1 MRYFLIIILGLFL
14 WTGCN
19 DDDDKLTPSTEPE
32 FRYVLPQGNHDYDT
46 KIVNWYEDCGIY
58 FLYKFEDKDV
68 YYNENDRW
76 AGFVDDTMRVND
88 GELAFYNSGLRV
100 ELPDEEYVGK
110 QLEWIEKLFLN
121 HYSKELLKKKMVKKV
136 ILAKNVTYCY
146 RLGNKNLSEQER
158 DYFNNIANTL
168 IFSHGDAS
176 VENMTNEDLLEM
188 KNELHLWMLTE
199 KLVDDYPMAELEDFL
214 SVTDYSKTLSADYY
228 EEWMAEGWLG
238 RLANSEEAARSED
251 IRNYVEMIITTP
263 KEMLEIDVN
272 SISYP
277 DPLFW
282 VIGDYD
288 YAGFYIRRWMWRG
301 TLRRNTILLSP
312 HLKIGGWIYRLL
324 VSCITSS

>member
-19 DDDDKLTPSTEPE
+19 DDDEKLTPSTEPE

-46 KIVNWYEDCGIY
+46 KIVSWYEDCGIY

-76 AGFVDDTMRVND
+76 AGFVDDTMQIND
-88 GELAFYNSGLRV
+88 GELAFYNAGLRV

-146 RLGNKNLSEQER
+146 RLGNKDLAEQER
-158 DYFNNIANTL
+158 DYFSNIANTL

-176 VENMTNEDLLEM
+176 VEDLTNEDLLEM
-188 KNELHLWMLTE
+188 KNDLHLWMLTE
-199 KLVDDYPMAELEDFL
+199 KLVDDYPVAELEDFL

-263 KEMLEIDVN
+263 KEMLEIDVDA
-272 SISYP
+272 ISYL

-282 VIGDYD
+282 VIRNYN
-288 YAGFYIRRWMWRG
+288 YAGFLHPSMDVAGNIKKKYDLIVAAFKDWG
-301 TLRRNTILLSP
+301 VDLP
-312 HLKIGGWIYRLL
+312 VIGELYYE
-324 VSCITSS
+324 

>member
-1 MRYFLIIILGLFL
+1 M
-14 WTGCN
+14 
-19 DDDDKLTPSTEPE
+19 
-32 FRYVLPQGNHDYDT
+32 
-46 KIVNWYEDCGIY
+46 
-58 FLYKFEDKDV
+58 

-146 RLGNKNLSEQER
+146 RLGNKDLAEQER
-158 DYFNNIANTL
+158 DYFSNIANTL

-176 VENMTNEDLLEM
+176 VEDLTNEDLLEM
-188 KNELHLWMLTE
+188 KNDLHLWMLTE
-199 KLVDDYPMAELEDFL
+199 KLVDDYPVAELEDFL

-238 RLANSEEAARSED
+238 RLANSEEAAKSED
-251 IRNYVEMIITTP
+251 IRAYVEMIITTP

-282 VIGDYD
+282 VIGDYN
-288 YAGFYIRRWMWRG
+288 YAGFYIRRWTWRG
-301 TLRRNTILLSP
+301 TLRRNMILLSP
-312 HLKIGGWIYRLL
+312 RLKTGG
-324 VSCITSS
+324 

>member
-19 DDDDKLTPSTEPE
+19 DDDEKLTPSTEPE
-32 FRYVLPQGNHDYDT
+32 FRYVLPQGDHDYDT
-46 KIVNWYEDCGIY
+46 KIVSWYEDCGIY

-76 AGFVDDTMRVND
+76 AGFVEDTSRINES
-88 GELAFYNSGLRV
+88 ELVFYNPGLHV

-110 QLEWIEKLFLN
+110 QLEWVEKLFLN

-136 ILAKNVTYCY
+136 ILAKNVTYCH
-146 RLGNKNLSEQER
+146 RLGNNILSEQER

-176 VENMTNEDLLEM
+176 VENLANKDMLKM
-188 KNELHLWMLTE
+188 KNDLHTWMLTE

-228 EEWMAEGWLG
+228 EEWMSEGWLG
-238 RLANSEEAARSED
+238 RLANSEEEAKRTD
-251 IRNYVEMIITTP
+251 VRTYLEMIITTP
-263 KEMLEIDVN
+263 KEILEIDVN
-272 SISYP
+272 SISYR
-277 DPLFW
+277 DPLFR
-282 VIGDYD
+282 VIMNY
-288 YAGFYIRRWMWRG
+288 FCIRRRMWRG
-301 TLRRNTILLSP
+301 TLRRNMILLSLP
-312 HLKIGGWIYRLL
+312 LKIGG
-324 VSCITSS
+324 

>member
-19 DDDDKLTPSTEPE
+19 DDDEKLTPSTEPE
-32 FRYVLPQGNHDYDT
+32 FRYLLPQGDHDYDT

-58 FLYKFEDKDV
+58 FLYKFENKDV

-76 AGFVDDTMRVND
+76 GGFVEDTSRINES
-88 GELAFYNSGLRV
+88 ELVFYNPGLRV

-136 ILAKNVTYCY
+136 ILAKNVTYCH
-146 RLGNKNLSEQER
+146 RLGNNNLSEQER

-176 VENMTNEDLLEM
+176 VENLANKDMLKM
-188 KNELHLWMLTE
+188 KNDLHTWMLTE

-228 EEWMAEGWLG
+228 EEWMSEGWLG
-238 RLANSEEAARSED
+238 RLANSEEEAKRTD
-251 IRNYVEMIITTP
+251 IKTYLEMIITTP
-263 KEMLEIDVN
+263 KEILEIDVN
-272 SISYP
+272 SISYR
-277 DPLFW
+277 DPLFR
-282 VIGDYD
+282 VIMNYD
-288 YAGFYIRRWMWRG
+288 YAGFLHPSKDVAGNIKKKYDLIVTR
-301 TLRRNTILLSP
+301 
-312 HLKIGGWIYRLL
+312 LKIGG
-324 VSCITSS
+324 